1 MYVVAT
7 AGHVDHG
14 KSTLVRALT
23 GMEPDRWA
31 EERRRGLTIDLGFAW
46 MRLPTGAELAFVDVP
61 GHRRFIGN
69 MLSGIGPAPAVL
81 FVVAADEGWREQS
94 AEHLRAV
101 RALGLRH
108 GVLAVT
114 RSDLTDPAAAL
125 AEAAAE
131 LREAGLVDV
140 PAVAVSGR
148 TGAGLPQL
156 VAALDIVTARLPVP
170 DPAARLRLWV
180 DRAFSVPGAGTVVT
194 GTLSAGTL
202 SGGDHLELT
211 GPHGPRPVTVRGL
224 QSLEAARD
232 TVVATARAAVNL
244 RRVAAPEV
252 RRGDALLTP
261 NAWQP
266 TNVVDVRLP
275 EPGDDL
281 PERLTLH
288 VGTAAVPVRVRPLT
302 GRALRLTMARS
313 FPLEPGD
320 RAILRE
326 PGGRGVING
335 VTVVD
340 ADPPPLRRRGAAAAW
355 GARLADVPDRPDL
368 PAAVHRRGSLD
379 RDTARRLGIPAEALD
394 GDPPPGVRRLGDW
407 YVDHGTWQE
416 WAQRLPDLV
425 TAHAREHPLDPW
437 LAAGAAIAALTL
449 PDPKLLEPLAAAC
462 GLRVAAGRVGVP
474 DTRPDLGQAEP
485 AIVAIEAALAADPFA
500 APERGELQAA
510 GLGPR
515 HLAAAAATGR
525 LVVLADEV
533 VLLPTA
539 PALAMRTLATLS
551 QPFTTSQARQ
561 ALATTRRVVIPLLE
575 HLDARGWTRRLDAAG
590 RREVAR

>member
-1 MYVVAT
+1 MHVVAT

-46 MRLPTGAELAFVDVP
+46 MRLPSGTDLAFVDVP

-69 MLSGIGPAPAVL
+69 MLSGLGPAPAVL
-81 FVVAADEGWREQS
+81 FVVAADAGWREQS
-94 AEHLRAV
+94 EEHLRAI

-114 RSDLTDPAAAL
+114 RSDLADPAPAL
-125 AEAAAE
+125 ARATAE
-131 LREAGLVDV
+131 LRDAGLVDV

-148 TGAGLPQL
+148 TGAGLPEL
-156 VAALDIVTARLPVP
+156 VGALQAVTARLPVP

-202 SGGDHLELT
+202 TSGDHLELT
-211 GPHGPRPVTVRGL
+211 GLHGLRPVTVRGL

-232 TVVATARAAVNL
+232 AVVAPARVAVNL
-244 RRVAAPEV
+244 RRVAVDEV
-252 RRGDALLTP
+252 RRGDALLIP
-261 NAWQP
+261 HSWQL

-275 EPGDDL
+275 ESCDDL

-288 VGTAAVPVRVRPLT
+288 VGTAAVPVRVRPLAA
-302 GRALRLTMARS
+302 RALRLTLERS
-313 FPLEPGD
+313 LPLEPGD
-320 RAILRE
+320 RAIGRE
-326 PGGRGVING
+326 PGGRGVITG

-355 GARLADVPDRPDL
+355 GARLTDVPDRPDL
-368 PAAVHRRGSLD
+368 AAAVQRRGALT
-379 RDTARRLGIPAEALD
+379 RDLARRLGIRDEVLE
-394 GDPPPGVRRLGDW
+394 GEPPEGIRRLGTW
-407 YVDHGTWQE
+407 YVARGTWDD
-416 WAQRLPDLV
+416 WTQRLPDLV
-425 TAHAREHPLDPW
+425 AAHARDHPLDPW
-437 LAAGAAIAALTL
+437 LAAGAAAAALTL

-462 GLRVAAGRVGVP
+462 GLHLAAGRLGAP
-474 DTRPDLGQAEP
+474 DTRPGLGEVEP
-485 AIVAIEAALAADPFA
+485 AVAAIESALAANPFA

-539 PALAMRTLATLS
+539 PALAMRMLATLS

-561 ALATTRRVVIPLLE
+561 ALATSRRVVIPLLE
-575 HLDARGWTRRLDAAG
+575 HLDARGWTRRLDAG
-590 RREVAR
+590 HRVVVR